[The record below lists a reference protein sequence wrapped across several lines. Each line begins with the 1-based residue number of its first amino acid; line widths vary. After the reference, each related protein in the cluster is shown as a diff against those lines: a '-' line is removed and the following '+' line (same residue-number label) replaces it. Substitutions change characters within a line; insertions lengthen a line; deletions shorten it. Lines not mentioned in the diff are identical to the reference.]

1 MSTTLNEVVDY
12 HLPFGEDEKIH
23 LNTFIGGEIHIKFM
37 GEIHCIF
44 CSALTSKTYSGGACY
59 NCLQRLPQT
68 DMCQVK
74 PELCHYDRGTCRD
87 SAWGEQHCFQP
98 HVVYLARSSAVKVG
112 ITRENPPERRW
123 MDQGAVEGMVIAR
136 VPDRKTSGL
145 LETAIAEH
153 IDDKTDFRKMLRGEI
168 VDTPLMDV
176 YENIVDHVPMSLQD
190 HLVDDLEPKGI
201 AYPLAKSPEKIKT
214 TSLDKQSEVGG
225 KLMGIKGQY
234 LVFEDFVFN
243 CRAHSGYDVSI
254 SGTEGEGFI
263 PPEPKEDEGPVNLFD
278 LL

>member
-1 MSTTLNEVVDY
+1 
-12 HLPFGEDEKIH
+12 
-23 LNTFIGGEIHIKFM
+23 
-37 GEIHCIF
+37 
-44 CSALTSKTYSGGACY
+44 
-59 NCLQRLPQT
+59 
-68 DMCQVK
+68 
-74 PELCHYDRGTCRD
+74 
-87 SAWGEQHCFQP
+87 
-98 HVVYLARSSAVKVG
+98 
-112 ITRENPPERRW
+112 
-123 MDQGAVEGMVIAR
+123 
-136 VPDRKTSGL
+136 
-145 LETAIAEH
+145 
-153 IDDKTDFRKMLRGEI
+153 
-168 VDTPLMDV
+168 
-176 YENIVDHVPMSLQD
+176 MSLQD
-190 HLVDDLEPKGI
+190 HLVDDLELKGI